1 MSDKRKQFTPE
12 AKLAILKEHLVDK
25 EPVSDVC
32 DKHDIHPN
40 IFYRWQKEL
49 FERGVLVFTSKKN
62 HKAASKMEREVEEL
76 KKKLANKNEVISELM
91 EETMTLKKNL
101 GEI

>member
-1 MSDKRKQFTPE
+1 MSKERKQFTPE

-25 EPVSDVC
+25 VQVSDVC
-32 DKHDIHPN
+32 DKHEVHPN
-40 IFYRWQKEL
+40 LFYRWQKEL
-49 FERGVLVFTSKKN
+49 FERGVLAFASKKG

-91 EETMTLKKNL
+91 EETLTLKKNL
-101 GEI
+101 GET